1 MAEANLLVGGCART
15 RPLDASGSA
24 QQRRAS
30 FSRGRG
36 EDASAGG
43 TGVRIGYFDLFF
55 LISFVYSFLL
65 CRYICNS
72 FIPFLFELHGLYW

>member
-43 TGVRIGYFDLFF
+43 TGVRMW
-55 LISFVYSFLL
+55 LL
-65 CRYICNS
+65 
-72 FIPFLFELHGLYW
+72 